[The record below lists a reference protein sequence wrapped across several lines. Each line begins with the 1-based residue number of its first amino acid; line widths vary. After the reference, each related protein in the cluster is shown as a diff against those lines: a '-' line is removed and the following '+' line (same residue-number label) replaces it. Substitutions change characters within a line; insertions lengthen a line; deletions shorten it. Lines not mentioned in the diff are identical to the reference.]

1 MQAICLIAVF
11 AVSLSIK
18 TNTLRT
24 YDNLVLCAVTL
35 NNKTTKSCSAISQ
48 AAKPAIINS
57 FFSKLKCET
66 EKPVKYFVTAQVTS
80 EMRQIKAKN
89 VSLQV

>member
-1 MQAICLIAVF
+1 MQTNRMFDCCF
-11 AVSLSIK
+11 RSILK
-18 TNTLRT
+18 TNVSRT

-57 FFSKLKCET
+57 FFAKLKCET
-66 EKPVKYFVTAQVTS
+66 EKPAKYFATAQVTS
-80 EMRQIKAKN
+80 EICQIKAKN